1 MKTYDAANSETTI
14 LRPVL
19 DGAAAQLW
27 IDRETGNLAILAGPE
42 DLQTVLRRRDE
53 GAWQSG
59 GYMLVEVRNKR
70 LVRTLRRAN
79 EASPIDR

>member
-1 MKTYDAANSETTI
+1 MKTPELEYVHSI

-19 DGAAAQLW
+19 DGVAAQLW

-42 DLQTVLRRRDE
+42 DLKTVLRRRE
-53 GAWQSG
+53 SGAWQSG
-59 GYMLVEVRNKR
+59 GYMLCQVRNRR
-70 LVRTLRRAN
+70 LVRALRRAN

>member
-1 MKTYDAANSETTI
+1 MKTSEANYDTTV

-42 DLQTVLRRRDE
+42 DLKTLLRRRE
-53 GAWQSG
+53 SGAWRSG
-59 GYMLVEVRNKR
+59 GYLLCEVRNKR

-79 EASPIDR
+79 EATR

>member
-1 MKTYDAANSETTI
+1 MKTSEANYDTTI

-27 IDRETGNLAILAGPE
+27 IDRETGNMAILAGPQ
-42 DLQTVLRRRDE
+42 DLETVLRRRE
-53 GAWQSG
+53 SGAWRSG

-70 LVRTLRRAN
+70 VVRALRRTN
-79 EASPIDR
+79 EATR

>member
-1 MKTYDAANSETTI
+1 MKTSEANYDTTI

-27 IDRETGNLAILAGPE
+27 IDRETGNMAILAGPQ
-42 DLQTVLRRRDE
+42 DLETVLRRRE
-53 GAWQSG
+53 SGAWRSG

-70 LVRTLRRAN
+70 VVRALRRTN
-79 EASPIDR
+79 EAAR